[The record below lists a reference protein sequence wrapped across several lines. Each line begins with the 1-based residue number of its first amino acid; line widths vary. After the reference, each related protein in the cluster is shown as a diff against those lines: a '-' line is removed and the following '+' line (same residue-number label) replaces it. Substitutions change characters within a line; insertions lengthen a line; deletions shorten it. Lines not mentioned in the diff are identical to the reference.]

1 MVLHPQRTPFESS
14 SSATFA
20 TFDDSLPHEDSPST
34 NHKKKKKCPRDPLTP
49 RAAKEAPPPASV
61 EELKQHH
68 HPPAIDNSGILQEG
82 EEEHRPPTI
91 AVRGAQMKGGNVVW
105 RASGDEDK
113 QAKAAQWE
121 KVNAEENMHNA
132 FKESKT
138 GPFDP
143 NFKSLGVIEPV
154 REGFGNGGRQEGR
167 RERVA
172 ERGSSSQARGRTF
185 V

>member
-1 MVLHPQRTPFESS
+1 MSMAVRSQRASFGSS
-14 SSATFA
+14 SSAPI
-20 TFDDSLPHEDSPST
+20 DDSLPHEESRST
-34 NHKKKKKCPRDPLTP
+34 NHHKKKKRARDPLTP
-49 RAAKEAPPPASV
+49 HAAEGVPPSASL
-61 EELKQHH
+61 EDLQQHH

-113 QAKAAQWE
+113 QAKAALWE
-121 KVNAEENMHNA
+121 KVNAQKNLHNVSKENKN
-132 FKESKT
+132 

-154 REGFGNGGRQEGR
+154 R
-167 RERVA
+167 
-172 ERGSSSQARGRTF
+172 
-185 V
+185 

>member
-1 MVLHPQRTPFESS
+1 MVLHPQRTSFESS
-14 SSATFA
+14 FSATFA
-20 TFDDSLPHEDSPST
+20 TFNESLPHEDSPST
-34 NHKKKKKCPRDPLTP
+34 NHHKKKKRARDPP
-49 RAAKEAPPPASV
+49 RAFKEAPSPASV

-82 EEEHRPPTI
+82 EEEHRPPTF

-113 QAKAAQWE
+113 QAKATQWE
-121 KVNAEENMHNA
+121 KVNAEENLRNA

-143 NFKSLGVIEPV
+143 NFKALGVIEPV
-154 REGFGNGGRQEGR
+154 R
-167 RERVA
+167 
-172 ERGSSSQARGRTF
+172 
-185 V
+185 